1 MIRRSIALVALLGVM
16 APEPVPADEIKRRA
30 LADFPISSSVE
41 VPGGRTLVFLSGTV
55 PDVADPDAAPGTTER
70 YGDTATQAASVLTKL
85 ERELQALGMTM
96 ANVVKMNVFMIGD
109 PRKGGVMDFDGLMAA
124 YGKHFGT
131 ATQKN
136 LPARTTCRSPVCRSG
151 VRSSKSSSSRHA
163 NARAQR
169 NAGGQAQLA
178 HIPLAS
184 RQPRPAMSCPETA
197 SWKSLPAAQVHSGQC
212 PDGSAH

>member
-1 MIRRSIALVALLGVM
+1 MIRCSIALVALLGVM

-96 ANVVKMNVFMIGD
+96 ANVVKMNVFMVGD

-131 ATQKN
+131 ATQKKCAPRARSRGTGGS
-136 LPARTTCRSPVCRSG
+136 LPSASAGPKKIASAGASHRG
-151 VRSSKSSSSRHA
+151 SSSRTA
-163 NARAQR
+163 SQRARA
-169 NAGGQAQLA
+169 A
-178 HIPLAS
+178 
-184 RQPRPAMSCPETA
+184 
-197 SWKSLPAAQVHSGQC
+197 
-212 PDGSAH
+212 